1 LRLQIATRLRRSR
14 QVVFLKVEIYAKWG
28 LLEDKDISRGRPIK
42 PDQQDFDEAKRNY
55 CRKDDMTIAQLC
67 AKFESDNRLAA
78 QLYRLAQT
86 AKLAR
91 TSGLAAAVKDNY
103 PRRHA

>member
-1 LRLQIATRLRRSR
+1 M
-14 QVVFLKVEIYAKWG
+14 
-28 LLEDKDISRGRPIK
+28 LEDKDISRGRPIK

-86 AKLAR
+86 AKFNRLAVGGER
-91 TSGLAAAVKDNY
+91 SSLQGVL
-103 PRRHA
+103 PGP